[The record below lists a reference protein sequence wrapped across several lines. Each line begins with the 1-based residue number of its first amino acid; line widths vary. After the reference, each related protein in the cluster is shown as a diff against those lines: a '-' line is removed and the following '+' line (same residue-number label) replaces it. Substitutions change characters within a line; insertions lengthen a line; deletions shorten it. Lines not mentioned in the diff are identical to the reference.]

1 MTKKPFSII
10 VAHDLNFGIGSLN
23 TLPWRLSADM
33 AYFKKTTTET
43 KEVSKKNI
51 VIMGRNTYES
61 LPEKF
66 RPLPNRFN
74 IILSKTLVL
83 PETPNAI
90 VKPSLDAALDYANQ
104 DTFESVFVIGGATV
118 YKEAIQ
124 HPLCEKLIVTK
135 IYKLFDCDAFFP
147 AYSVGFKEMWKSGL
161 QHENNTSF
169 TFHILQHNV

>member
-1 MTKKPFSII
+1 MTQKPFSII
-10 VAHDLNFGIGSLN
+10 VAHDLNFGIGILN

-43 KEVSKKNI
+43 KEVFKQNV

-74 IILSKTLVL
+74 IILSKTLSL

-90 VKPSLDAALDYANQ
+90 VKPSLDDALNYANQ
-104 DTFESVFVIGGATV
+104 ESFESVFVIGGATV
-118 YKEAIQ
+118 YKEAIL
-124 HPLCEKLIVTK
+124 HPNCERLMITK
-135 IYKLFDCDAFFP
+135 IHKLFDCDAFFP
-147 AYSVGFKEMWKSGL
+147 AIPARFKENWASEF
-161 QHENNTSF
+161 QTENGVLFRFYSLKN
-169 TFHILQHNV
+169 